1 VGCDYAKEYAKL
13 LARQFPARLQMPTNE
28 LYLSVLPL
36 IHISSGL
43 TEETLT
49 LYPDRNFATEF
60 YADEVQGYIDTF
72 KNRIKYLVGGHSK
85 GYQVFPEPTRE
96 GRVIV
101 RVVQNV
107 G

>member
-1 VGCDYAKEYAKL
+1 MY
-13 LARQFPARLQMPTNE
+13 TNE

-49 LYPDRNFATEF
+49 LYPDKNFATEF
-60 YADEVQGYIDTF
+60 FPDEVEGYISTF

-85 GYQVFPEPTRE
+85 GYDVHPENTE
-96 GRVIV
+96 DGRVIV